1 MNDSMPPTA
10 TDSVP
15 ASQGTDPAR
24 AAAND
29 ATGATLQGTGG
40 VARPALPDH
49 AQFVSWLRDV
59 APYVHAHRGHT
70 FVVGFGGEL
79 IEEGQLEALVHDLSL
94 LQALG
99 IRLVIVHGSRPQ
111 VQRLLALKK
120 LDSAFVDGV
129 RVTDAAS
136 LECVK
141 EAAGAI
147 RLGVEAAFS
156 QGLPNTPMANSRI
169 RVVSGNFVVARPVG
183 IQDGVDLQHTGLVR
197 KVDVDAIRASL
208 DNGYLVLLPPLGFSP
223 TGEAFNLTMQDV
235 AASTAIALKAAKL
248 ILVSPVPGVQDRTGE
263 LLSELS
269 VADAETMM
277 ASRDID
283 ERCATDLGFLLKAC
297 RGGVSRAHLIPSA
310 LDGGIL
316 IDLFTHSG
324 VGTMVTPSDLEAL
337 RDAGPDDVGGILRL
351 IAPLEEDGTL
361 VKRPREVIEREIG
374 QYSVLEHDG
383 VIFGCAALFPF
394 PEDAIGEMGCLTV
407 HPDQREYGDGER
419 LLRRMETRARAL
431 GLKRLFVLTTRTTHW
446 FLKRGFT
453 IATIDDLPPRRQ
465 GMYNWQRRSQILIK
479 PL

>member
-1 MNDSMPPTA
+1 MKENVPP
-10 TDSVP
+10 P
-15 ASQGTDPAR
+15 AADGAAPGSTPDPAR

-29 ATGATLQGTGG
+29 ATGAALQGAAG
-40 VARPALPDH
+40 VARPELPDH

-79 IEEGQLEALVHDLSL
+79 IEEGRLDALVHDLSL

-111 VQRLLALKK
+111 VQRLLALKHV
-120 LDSAFVDGV
+120 DSTFVGGV

-235 AASTAIALKAAKL
+235 AASTAVALKAEKL
-248 ILVSPVPGVQDRTGE
+248 ILVAPVPGVQGRAGE

-269 VADAETMM
+269 AADAEAMLAGSEID
-277 ASRDID
+277 AS
-283 ERCATDLGFLLKAC
+283 CVADLGFLLKAV
-297 RGGVSRAHLIPSA
+297 RAGVSRAHLIPSA

-324 VGTMVTPSDLEAL
+324 VGTMLTPSDLEAL

-361 VKRPREVIEREIG
+361 AKRPREVIEREIG
-374 QYSVLEHDG
+374 QFCVLEHDG
-383 VIFGCAALFPF
+383 VIFGCAALFSF

-407 HPDQREYGDGER
+407 HPDQRELGDGER
-419 LLRRMETRARAL
+419 LLRRIEARARGQ

-453 IATIDDLPPRRQ
+453 IATVDDLPARRQ

>member
-1 MNDSMPPTA
+1 MNDHSPPPA
-10 TDSVP
+10 AAVP
-15 ASQGTDPAR
+15 GAPT
-24 AAAND
+24 AAND
-29 ATGATLQGTGG
+29 
-40 VARPALPDH
+40 PASSPVHDSDAAAPGH

-79 IEEGQLEALVHDLSL
+79 IEEGRLEALVHDLSL

-111 VQRLLALKK
+111 VQRLLALKQV
-120 LDSAFVDGV
+120 AGEFVGGL
-129 RVTDAAS
+129 RITDAAS

-183 IQDGVDLQHTGLVR
+183 ILDGVDLQHTGLVR

-208 DNGYLVLLPPLGFSP
+208 DSGYLVLLPPLGFSP

-235 AASTAIALKAAKL
+235 AASTAIALKAEKL
-248 ILVSPVPGVQDRTGE
+248 VLLAPTPGVQNRAGE
-263 LLSELS
+263 LMPELS
-269 VADAETMM
+269 AADAETMM

-283 ERCATDLGFLLKAC
+283 EHCAADLAFLLKAC
-297 RGGVSRAHLIPSA
+297 RAGVSRAHLIPSD

-324 VGTMVTPSDLEAL
+324 VGTMLTPSDLEAL
-337 RDAGPDDVGGILRL
+337 RDAGADDVGGILRL
-351 IAPLEEDGTL
+351 IEPLEEDGTL
-361 VKRPREVIEREIG
+361 VKRPREVIEREIT
-374 QYSVLEHDG
+374 QFSVLEHDG
-383 VIFGCAALFPF
+383 VIFGCAALIPF
-394 PEDAIGEMGCLTV
+394 PEDAVGEMACLTV
-407 HPDQREYGDGER
+407 HPDQREIGDGER
-419 LLRRMETRARAL
+419 LLRRIESRARAL

-453 IATIDDLPPRRQ
+453 IATVDDLPARRQ
-465 GMYNWQRRSQILIK
+465 GLYNWQRRSQILIK
-479 PL
+479 TL

>member
-1 MNDSMPPTA
+1 MNDPMPPTA
-10 TDSVP
+10 ADSTTTSP
-15 ASQGTDPAR
+15 GTDPAR

-29 ATGATLQGTGG
+29 ATGAAPPGTGG
-40 VARPALPDH
+40 AARPELPDH

-79 IEEGQLEALVHDLSL
+79 IEEGRLEALVHDLSL

-111 VQRLLALKK
+111 VQRLLALKQ
-120 LDSAFVDGV
+120 LDSAFIDGV

-208 DNGYLVLLPPLGFSP
+208 GNGYLVLLPPLGFSP

-235 AASTAIALKAAKL
+235 AASTAIALKAEKL
-248 ILVSPVPGVQDRTGE
+248 ILVASAPGVQNRSGE
-263 LLSELS
+263 LFSELS
-269 VADAETMM
+269 AADAEAMM
-277 ASRDID
+277 LSRDID
-283 ERCATDLGFLLKAC
+283 DSCSTDLGFLLKAC
-297 RGGVSRAHLIPSA
+297 RAGVSRAHLIPSA

-374 QYSVLEHDG
+374 QFSVLEHDG
-383 VIFGCAALFPF
+383 VIFGCAALFSF
-394 PEDAIGEMGCLTV
+394 PEDAIGEMSCLTV
-407 HPDQREYGDGER
+407 HPDQREFGDGER
-419 LLRRMETRARAL
+419 LLRRMEARARGL

-453 IATIDDLPPRRQ
+453 IATIDDLPARRQ

>member
-1 MNDSMPPTA
+1 MNDHTPP
-10 TDSVP
+10 P
-15 ASQGTDPAR
+15 AI
-24 AAAND
+24 D
-29 ATGATLQGTGG
+29 ASATL
-40 VARPALPDH
+40 PAGDAEPVGAPMAEH

-79 IEEGQLEALVHDLSL
+79 IEEGRLEALVHDLSL

-111 VQRLLALKK
+111 VQRLLALKQVG
-120 LDSAFVDGV
+120 SAFAGGL
-129 RVTDAAS
+129 RITDAAS

-183 IQDGVDLQHTGLVR
+183 IQDGIDLQHTGLVR
-197 KVDVDAIRASL
+197 KVDIEAIRASL

-235 AASTAIALKAAKL
+235 AASTAIALKAEKL
-248 ILVSPVPGVQDRTGE
+248 ILIAPTPGVQNRAGE
-263 LLSELS
+263 LIPELS
-269 VADAETMM
+269 AANAEAMV

-283 ERCATDLGFLLKAC
+283 DSCAADLGSLLKAC
-297 RGGVSRAHLIPSA
+297 RSGVSRAHLIPSD

-324 VGTMVTPSDLEAL
+324 VGTMLTPSDLESL

-351 IAPLEEDGTL
+351 IAPLEDDGTL
-361 VKRPREVIEREIG
+361 VRRPREIIERDIA
-374 QYSVLEHDG
+374 QFSVLEHDG
-383 VIFGCAALFPF
+383 VIFGCAALFAF

-407 HPDQREYGDGER
+407 HPDQREIGDGER
-419 LLRRMETRARAL
+419 LLRRVEARARAI

-453 IATIDDLPPRRQ
+453 IATVDDLPARRQ

-479 PL
+479 SL

>member
-1 MNDSMPPTA
+1 MNDHLPPPQADTSTTGA
-10 TDSVP
+10 
-15 ASQGTDPAR
+15 ASDPAR

-29 ATGATLQGTGG
+29 ATGAAAQIAAAMT
-40 VARPALPDH
+40 RPDLPDH

-79 IEEGQLEALVHDLSL
+79 IEEGRLEALVHDLSL

-111 VQRLLALKK
+111 VQRLLALKHVE
-120 LDSAFVDGV
+120 SAFAGGV
-129 RVTDAAS
+129 RITDAAS

-235 AASTAIALKAAKL
+235 AASTAIALRAEKL
-248 ILVSPVPGVQDRTGE
+248 ILVAPAPGVQNRAGT

-277 ASRDID
+277 ASRGID
-283 ERCATDLGFLLKAC
+283 ESCVADLGFLLKAV

-324 VGTMVTPSDLEAL
+324 VGTMLTPSDLEAL

-351 IAPLEEDGTL
+351 IAPLEDDGTL
-361 VKRPREVIEREIG
+361 ARRPREVIEREIG
-374 QYSVLEHDG
+374 QFSVLEHDG

-407 HPDQREYGDGER
+407 HPDQREFGDGER
-419 LLRRMETRARAL
+419 LLRRIEARARSL

-453 IATIDDLPPRRQ
+453 IATVDDLPARRQ